1 MRPSWPIVWGLLAIS
16 AVVVAG
22 RQRPDQVPAAVHG
35 RAAALRAEALE
46 LGYNLDHQQALATFE
61 QAIAA
66 DPHNPAGYRLAAATI
81 WITLLFQQGAITV
94 EDYLGR
100 ARADVTR
107 PAPDAALAKQ
117 FREYLQRARTIA
129 DERLREHPDDAEA
142 HYQAGAASGLEAS
155 YIATIDGRL
164 GASIG
169 AARRAFSEHS
179 RVLEL
184 NPGRNDAGLV
194 VGLYR
199 CAVADLSALPRL
211 FAFFAGF
218 RGDRGL
224 GLRLVEEAAHHPG
237 EVQPNALFTL
247 VLLYNR
253 AGRYDDALRVLGQ
266 LRDRY
271 PRNRLLRL
279 EAAGTALRAKRPAGA
294 RASLEAGLAQLSDDR
309 RPKAPGEAARWR
321 YAYGTAL
328 AALNEMAA
336 AERELRAALAASTR
350 DWLRGRI
357 HKELGTIAD
366 RARDRPRAREHY
378 ERAARLC
385 RQDKDTSCAD
395 EARALLETLNR
406 KEE

>member
-1 MRPSWPIVWGLLAIS
+1 MRPPWPIVSGLLAIS
-16 AVVVAG
+16 AAATAG
-22 RQRPDQVPAAVHG
+22 QERREPPPAADHR
-35 RAAALRAEALE
+35 RAAALRAQALE

-61 QAIAA
+61 QSIAA
-66 DPHNPAGYRLAAATI
+66 DPDDPAGYRLAAATI

-94 EDYLGR
+94 EDYLGQ
-100 ARADVTR
+100 ARAEVTR
-107 PAPDAALAKQ
+107 AAPDAALAAQ
-117 FREYLQRARTIA
+117 FHRYLQRARTIA
-129 DERLREHPDDAEA
+129 DERLRQHPDDADA
-142 HYQAGAASGLEAS
+142 HFQAGAASGVEAS

-164 GASIG
+164 ASSIG

-184 NPGRNDAGLV
+184 APGRDDAGLV

-199 CAVADLSALPRL
+199 CAVAELSALPRL

-218 RGDRGL
+218 RGDRDL
-224 GLRLVEEAAHHPG
+224 GLRLVEEAAQHPG

-266 LRDRY
+266 LQDRY

-279 EAAGTALRAKRPAGA
+279 EAAGTALRAKRPAEA
-294 RASLEAGLAQLSDDR
+294 RASLEAGLAQLSNDH
-309 RPKAPGEAARWR
+309 RPKAPGEEARWR

-328 AALNEMAA
+328 SALNEIAA
-336 AERELRAALAASTR
+336 AERELSAALAASTR

-366 RARDRPRAREHY
+366 RAGDRPRARDHY

-385 RQDKDTSCAD
+385 RQDRDTACAD
-395 EARALLETLNR
+395 DARALLEKLNP